1 MVREKKDVQVT
12 KKEKKEFLVAFK
24 LRVRITQ
31 NPQHQSLKSI
41 SAQEVSKEVL

>member
-12 KKEKKEFLVAFK
+12 KKEFLVAFK
-24 LRVRITQ
+24 LRVRIAQ